1 MSSELLTI
9 HRRTIAI
16 TDAQSFEVKGYVRN
30 ILKAATVRNAALAE
44 TAVDLWYEV
53 YPEAEH
59 SPSCLVI
66 SIIGTGNPVPP
77 TRIGMHIDTVIT
89 PAGLVWHVYG
99 YTIDMSEGGDD

>member
-16 TDAQSFEVKGYVRN
+16 TD
-30 ILKAATVRNAALAE
+30 VRNAALAE

-59 SPSCLVI
+59 SPSRLVI

-77 TRIGMHIDTVIT
+77 TRIGTHIDTVIT

-99 YTIDMSEGGDD
+99 STIDRSEGGDD